1 LVTVSTKILSG
12 TELTRVI
19 WERRCYHHGRIVVIG
34 LTGKTDGAGRVL
46 KY

>member
-12 TELTRVI
+12 TELIRVI

-34 LTGKTDGAGRVL
+34 LKQVKQTAREGC
-46 KY
+46 